1 MFLIVIGFIYQATLI
16 YEEATVKN
24 KTETD
29 KWEDCLQS
37 YVTNVCTPRGKKDAI
52 KDQRA
57 CQDAYECLQKGINSP
72 SLMELGSEAT
82 RQTGMTFGLPALAG
96 VMLYRMV

>member
-1 MFLIVIGFIYQATLI
+1 MVLIVLGFIYQATLI
-16 YEEATVKN
+16 YEEATMKN
-24 KTETD
+24 NTATE

-37 YVTNVCTPRGKKDAI
+37 YVTNVCTPRGKKESM

-57 CQDAYECLQKGINSP
+57 CQDAYDCLQRGIDSQ

-82 RQTGMTFGLPALAG
+82 KQTGLSFGLPALAG
-96 VMLYRMV
+96 VMMYRMI